1 MSRSRIKL
9 LFSGEKRAPA
19 WAALSLLSLVFV
31 LFVLPEWVTLNR
43 LIPSVSDR
51 FRAATG
57 HPISIDKIRLSFLT
71 GPELRLRQVA
81 IGEDPAR
88 PLAEAR
94 EIRIGFQ
101 LLPLLWKRVEIV
113 EIRLF
118 EPAVSLI
125 RDQRGEWNVEDFF
138 RRKEVGRGGW
148 TVSIR
153 SGLFM
158 IRRGNLLITDHSL
171 SREPLQWTARGI
183 EMVVRRPLWDG
194 RVDLQVAVPAIWQGA
209 FVEKAAD
216 LKVNGRVEGEGGLFG
231 FKKETARFDVS
242 LNRFDSNL
250 LRPYFPETIPPV
262 LFQSG
267 RFTMEGRAADFLS
280 LSLPRLF
287 RAPDFR
293 LEGESNQAVVLL
305 AKDLAPMMVERA
317 TWKYDHREGRFTLQN
332 THFLNSTFRETTG
345 LLHHPLAK
353 GQLEIKT
360 SGEVSLSD
368 AAELALKRFGI
379 KWPKKLKADGIAETT
394 LTMKRPLGD
403 PSQTVFY
410 GLLQIREGVITPFSS
425 FRPIQ
430 KIKGT
435 IRMNGK
441 KLLIE
446 SAEGEWGGGRL
457 TATGKMPDLYKEGIE
472 FDLRATTLDWDAV
485 RLPSDQS
492 AAVGPSKTQSQA
504 PPPAREQEGDGKG
517 YAVGLVRIDQLKIK
531 DYEFFNCESA
541 LTYQDRTLEF
551 RDTEASFEQGV
562 FKADFAQV
570 YFRPDDSMVF
580 ALTPDLEQ
588 INVAEFLS
596 DFRGDG
602 ERPVMTGRAL
612 VAGGLNSQGSN
623 FEEFKRNLSGKL
635 VVYVENGTIYRFK
648 TLARIFSLMNLRS
661 LPDLDVKG
669 VLYDALSGTL
679 SINEGKVTL
688 YDTILFGRDVRVI
701 ANGSINLVKDE
712 YDLLMGVQVFRVLD
726 EFLKEIPVA
735 GPILLGKDK
744 MFIASYFEVQGRLA
758 NPEVHFMPFKSI
770 KESTLAVL
778 RRALTY
784 PAKPEGSSG

>member
-1 MSRSRIKL
+1 MSQSRIKS
-9 LFSGEKRAPA
+9 LFWGKKRAPT
-19 WAALSLLSLVFV
+19 WAALFLLSLVFV
-31 LFVLPEWVTLNR
+31 FFVLPEWATLNR

-51 FRAATG
+51 FRTATG
-57 HPISIDKIRLSFLT
+57 HPLSIGKIRLSFLT
-71 GPELRLRQVA
+71 GPELRLQQVV
-81 IGEDPAR
+81 IGGSAER
-88 PLAEAR
+88 PLAEAQ

-125 RDQRGEWNVEDFF
+125 RNSRGEWNVEDLF
-138 RRKEVGRGGW
+138 RRNEQQGGW
-148 TVSIR
+148 TVSVR
-153 SGLFM
+153 SGLFT
-158 IRRGNLLITDHSL
+158 IRGGILFITDQSP
-171 SREPLQWTARGI
+171 SREPLQWTVRGI
-183 EMVVRRPLWDG
+183 EMVVRRPFWDG
-194 RVDLQVAVPAIWQGA
+194 RVDLQVAVPAVWQGA
-209 FVEKAAD
+209 LVEKATD

-242 LNRFDSNL
+242 LNRFDSDL
-250 LRPYFPETIPPV
+250 IRFYLPETIPSV

-267 RFTMEGRAADFLS
+267 RFTMVGRAADFLS

-287 RAPDFR
+287 RSPDFR
-293 LEGESNQAVVLL
+293 LEGESNRAVVLL
-305 AKDLAPMMVERA
+305 AKDLAPMTIERA
-317 TWKYDHREGRFTLQN
+317 TWRYDHREGRFTFQN
-332 THFLNSTFRETTG
+332 AHLLNSILREITG
-345 LLHHPLAK
+345 SLSHPLTE
-353 GQLEIKT
+353 GRLEMKS

-368 AAELALKRFGI
+368 AAEVALKRFGI
-379 KWPKKLKADGIAETT
+379 KWPKRLKADGIAEMT
-394 LTMKRPLGD
+394 LTMKRPLGA
-403 PSQTVFY
+403 PSQTEFY
-410 GLLQIREGVITPFSS
+410 GDLLIHDGTITPFSS

-441 KLLIE
+441 NLLIE

-457 TATGKMPDLYKEGIE
+457 TATGKMPDLYEEGIE
-472 FDLRATTLDWDAV
+472 FDLRATTLDWDTV
-485 RLPSDQS
+485 RLPSDES
-492 AAVGPSKTQSQA
+492 AAVGPSETRSKA
-504 PPPAREQEGDGKG
+504 PPTAPEEGDEKG
-517 YAVGLVRIDQLKIK
+517 YAVGLLRIEHLKIK
-531 DYEFFNCESA
+531 EYDFFRCQSA
-541 LTYQDRTLEF
+541 LTYQAQTLEF
-551 RDTEASFEQGV
+551 RDTEANFEEGV

-570 YFRPDDSMVF
+570 HFRPDDSVTL
-580 ALTPDLEQ
+580 ALTPDLQ
-588 INVAEFLS
+588 QVNVAEFLS

-635 VVYVENGTIYRFK
+635 VVYIEKGTIYRFK

-701 ANGSINLVKDE
+701 ANGDINLAKDE
-712 YDLLMGVQVFRVLD
+712 YDLLMGVQVFRVVD

-784 PAKPEGSSG
+784 PVKPEEFSG